1 MALYKADLVSLA
13 RDFSSF
19 ESGHAEDGEVAVISE
34 SADAVDQ
41 VLQEIACAYKSGNDS
56 ELKKRLVQFSVMSY
70 DVKMPYSREFER
82 RSIALML
89 MKCLDS
95 GDRELRKITLEALTN
110 LTNLTDKRY
119 ASVLVGAGMNA
130 YLVDLAKERDVECID
145 SVFAVIANVCC
156 LMGDMRRFFFAS
168 IKISDVYELIIG
180 LCEGHALNGLPDYLW
195 CLGPILAKEGL
206 EFCRFLIQMAQ
217 RYPRELLSMNGLF
230 QALCICADDE
240 HFVSIASESG
250 LAESLAKFL
259 GIRDNEPVLLVILV
273 VFGEI
278 AKVHR
283 DPSFLIDP
291 ILALIV
297 EQQSS
302 RIILA
307 SIYCLTKLILGKPEL
322 VPCLVDKGLIS
333 MLMKHIQ
340 GKQCIFLNH
349 ASMCL
354 AVIICASPELVLE
367 QLDSNFIL
375 GFLLEIV
382 STWNTD
388 ISLHVRAIFLI
399 LCYTVSQNGLDSTRE
414 AFATLDGPETLFPF
428 LGKYPD
434 VDAAITNI
442 QTLLQLTD
450 VV

>member
-1 MALYKADLVSLA
+1 MALYKGDLVSLA
-13 RDFSSF
+13 RDFSSM
-19 ESGHAEDGEVAVISE
+19 ESEQAPESEVAVTSE
-34 SADAVDQ
+34 SSDAVDQ
-41 VLQEIACAYKSGNDS
+41 VIQEIARAYKSGDDS
-56 ELKKRLVQFSVMSY
+56 ELKKSLVRFSVMAY
-70 DVKMPYSREFER
+70 DVKMPYSLEFER

-95 GDRELRKITLEALTN
+95 GDRGLRKITLEALTN
-110 LTNLTDKRY
+110 LTNLVDKRY
-119 ASVLVGAGMNA
+119 VSVLVGAGLNA
-130 YLVDLAKERDVECID
+130 YLVDLAKERDVECVD

-156 LMGDMRRFFFAS
+156 LMGDMRRFFLAS
-168 IKISDVYELIIG
+168 IKISDVYELIMG

-195 CLGPILAKEGL
+195 CLGSILVKEGL

-240 HFVSIASESG
+240 CFVGVASECG
-250 LAESLAKFL
+250 LAESFARFL
-259 GIRDNEPVLLVILV
+259 GIQENEPVLLVILV
-273 VFGEI
+273 VLGEI
-278 AKVHR
+278 ATVHR

-297 EQQSS
+297 ERQSS

-307 SIYCLTKLILGKPEL
+307 SIYCLTKIILGKPEL
-322 VPCLVDKGLIS
+322 VPYLVEKGLIPII
-333 MLMKHIQ
+333 LKHIQ

-354 AVIICASPELVLE
+354 AAIICASPELVME
-367 QLDSNFIL
+367 QLDPSFVL

-382 STWNTD
+382 STWNAD
-388 ISLHVRAIFLI
+388 ISLHARAIFLI
-399 LCYTVSQNGLDSTRE
+399 LSRAVSRNGLDSTRE
-414 AFATLDGPETLFPF
+414 AFDTHDGPDILFPF
-428 LGKYPD
+428 LGKFPE
-434 VDAAITNI
+434 VDATITNI